1 MRNYVK
7 RINQKKEKLSK
18 DQLLLLIEDVIE
30 ENDILNSIINSLSTG
45 ILIVDNDFKLLR
57 HNTASESRLPYK
69 IYPDEIENSK
79 ESLWN
84 FIDDDEICSFFKNC
98 KEKAITNSQEEFS
111 IKTSGGTVRFIS
123 ISISP
128 LVQKI
133 NISGLIILIRDIT
146 DKKNQDVLLHR
157 MENLANLTNLAA
169 GMAHEIKN
177 PLGAISI
184 HIQLLQKAV
193 DKARDNENILPPA
206 KFVEDHI
213 DIVNEEIEHLNKLVM
228 DFLMAVR
235 PVKAMLELKDPDK
248 IIQTIV
254 DFCKPEFYKNKIRID
269 FIPCKKNKKIMLDE
283 KLLRDVI
290 MNLAQNSL
298 AAIKTISA
306 SEKNEVFENKSGE
319 NVKNLP
325 EIIRD
330 CDFNYFFK
338 IENHIEDNKFII
350 EVSDNGCGMS
360 AETVSK
366 IFEPYFTT
374 KANGTGLGMT
384 MVYKIIK
391 EFSGEIFVESKENNG
406 TKFTIIFPIPQK
418 DAKLLEKN

>member
-18 DQLLLLIEDVIE
+18 DQLLLLMDDVIE
-30 ENDILNSIINSLSTG
+30 ENDVLNSIINSLSTG
-45 ILIVDNDFKLLR
+45 ILIVDKDFNLLR

-69 IYPDEIENSK
+69 IYPEEIENAH
-79 ESLWN
+79 EPLWN
-84 FIDDDEICSFFKNC
+84 FIDDEEICNFFKNC
-98 KEKAITNSQEEFS
+98 RDKSITNSQEEFS

-128 LVQKI
+128 LVHKT
-133 NISGLIILIRDIT
+133 NISGLIILLRDIT

-157 MENLANLTNLAA
+157 MENLVNLTNLAA

-184 HIQLLQKAV
+184 HIQLLQKAIN
-193 DKARDNENILPPA
+193 KARDNENILPPA
-206 KFVEDHI
+206 KFVENHI
-213 DIVNEEIEHLNKLVM
+213 DIVNEEIDHLNKLVM

-235 PVKAMLELKDPDK
+235 PVKAMLELKNPDK

-254 DFCKPEFYKNKIRID
+254 DFCKPEFNKNRIRLE
-269 FIPCKKNKKIMLDE
+269 FIPCKKNIKIMLDE
-283 KLLRDVI
+283 KLFRDVI

-298 AAIKTISA
+298 AAIKAISVV
-306 SEKNEVFENKSGE
+306 EKNENFDKNSNA
-319 NVKNLP
+319 NVNNLP
-325 EIIRD
+325 EIIRES
-330 CDFNYFFK
+330 DFNYFFK
-338 IENHIEDNKFII
+338 IENHIKENKFII

-406 TKFTIIFPIPQK
+406 TKFTVIFPIPQK
-418 DAKLLEKN
+418 DAKLLSKN